1 MQANDDDFQHAPSEE
16 GSDALSGVE
25 STAQGDGGVGA
36 NSHQEAVNTVMKLAS
51 KEKNQIRA
59 WKLLFVLA
67 ILVVGVSVSLSCY
80 FLLRE
85 KESAAFRKEVRT
97 RSYSIDPH
105 DHFLNIFFDDGF
117 IVSAFCVDRRRC
129 LRISYKQF
137 EWCYGANG
145 DPAHSR
151 CPGQELDVA
160 DGRLDLI

>member
-1 MQANDDDFQHAPSEE
+1 MHANDVVFHHDPAEE
-16 GSDALSGVE
+16 DSDVQSSVE
-25 STAQGDGGVGA
+25 STVQGDGMLGA
-36 NSHQEAVNTVMKLAS
+36 NSHQEAVNSVMNLTS
-51 KEKNQIRA
+51 KEKNHIRA

-67 ILVVGVSVSLSCY
+67 IMFAGASVSLACY

-97 RSYSIDPH
+97 RSCSTDPH
-105 DHFLNIFFDDGF
+105 DHFLNIVFDDGF
-117 IVSAFCVDRRRC
+117 IVSALCVNRRRC

-145 DPAHSR
+145 DPTHSR

-160 DGRLDLI
+160 NGRINLI